1 VGGDG
6 VQEAGQGNLVQGN
19 GVAGR
24 LNWTAALS
32 GFILRRFTELVGEGV
47 KTDKGFEDV
56 HLNKVAREL
65 SEFITQEIT
74 GSQVYNHLRKWHARW
89 VKICRLKELSGALW
103 VEDLCMISLS
113 AEHYAGHIKVHIC
126 LFSQKASL

>member
-1 VGGDG
+1 MDAGPVVGGDG

-47 KTDKGFEDV
+47 KTD
-56 HLNKVAREL
+56 NAP
-65 SEFITQEIT
+65 
-74 GSQVYNHLRKWHARW
+74 
-89 VKICRLKELSGALW
+89 
-103 VEDLCMISLS
+103 
-113 AEHYAGHIKVHIC
+113 
-126 LFSQKASL
+126 